1 MNQVSQEGTVTKA
14 EIKEGMLE
22 YYKGVAIIKF
32 TENEYNIVM
41 AKSRI
46 CEKTFKSKNAAK
58 LYIRNNPIEVSVNA
72 MIAILNDVYN
82 IKITENGE
90 K

>member
-14 EIKEGMLE
+14 EIKEGILE
-22 YYKGVAIIKF
+22 IYKGVAIVKIAEKQY
-32 TENEYNIVM
+32 TIVM

-46 CEKTFKSKNAAK
+46 CEKTFKTKNAAK
-58 LYIRNNPIEVSVNA
+58 LYVRNNEIEIAINA

-82 IKITENGE
+82 IKIEE
-90 K
+90 KQ